1 MGEVAGINLL
11 ARLSERPSG
20 PVMTGWAKWAVAIA
34 IAGLAMGGAAPS
46 YAAGNSSV
54 AVSRLA
60 PGETDARREALL
72 QQMLAR
78 PNDLDLAFEYA
89 TLSSQAGDYEAA
101 ISTLERM
108 LIYAP
113 NTPRLQ
119 LELGVLY
126 YRLGA
131 YDVARSYF
139 EQALANPNV
148 PPSIASQIQLYLQQ
162 LALTADPPSFSAS
175 IFSAIRW
182 ESNANSGPGTQN
194 VTLSGIDFTIDEQA
208 VGKPGW
214 SALNIGT
221 MHYAYDLKRQGDRI
235 EFDALAYSTAYF
247 DSDLQDVDLD
257 FFELTLGPSFNMK
270 RWGMEKT
277 RAYIYAIGDL
287 AYLGYDYYFGAP
299 GAGIRLL
306 SFAAERSV
314 LDARLETRVRQFND
328 TSDLPT
334 NTLRDGAQ
342 TRFGATYSYYL
353 TPALVLTTQGYAQRE
368 NAEVGFYTDWEIAF
382 SGGLAWT
389 FDNPVWNGKYPW
401 TLQVGGGAIRRD
413 YDDPDPTINAFE
425 AERDDIFWGRA
436 ALVLPVAETW
446 ALVPQVEYRDQNS
459 NYDIRAFDD
468 LTALLGVQKRF

>member
-1 MGEVAGINLL
+1 
-11 ARLSERPSG
+11 
-20 PVMTGWAKWAVAIA
+20 MTGWVKWAIA
-34 IAGLAMGGAAPS
+34 LAVAGLAMGGAAPAI
-46 YAAGNSSV
+46 AAQSST
-54 AVSRLA
+54 AVQRLT
-60 PGETDARREALL
+60 PDEIEARREALL
-72 QQMLAR
+72 REMLAR

-139 EQALANPNV
+139 EQALANPNL
-148 PPSIASQIQLYLQQ
+148 PPSIADQTRLYLQQ
-162 LALTADPPSFSAS
+162 LALTADPPPFSAT

-182 ESNANSGPGTQN
+182 ESNANFGPGTQS
-194 VTLSGIDFTIDEQA
+194 VTLNGIDFTLDDQSI
-208 VGKPGW
+208 GRPGW

-221 MHYAYDLKRQGDRI
+221 LHYSYDMKRQGDRI

-247 DSDLQDVDLD
+247 ESELQDIDLD

-270 RWGMEKT
+270 RWNMDKT

-287 AYLGYDYYFGAP
+287 SYLGYDYYFSAP
-299 GAGIRLL
+299 GAGLRLL

-314 LDARLETRVRQFND
+314 LDARLETRVREFND
-328 TSDLPT
+328 TSELPT
-334 NTLRDGAQ
+334 NSLRDGPQ

-353 TPALVLTTQGYAQRE
+353 TPGFVITTQGYAQRE
-368 NAEVGFYTDWEIAF
+368 DASVGFYTDWEIAF
-382 SGGLAWT
+382 SGGFAWT
-389 FDNPVWNGKYPW
+389 FSNPLWKGRYPW
-401 TLQVGGGAIRRD
+401 TLQAGAGGIRRD
-413 YDDPDPTINAFE
+413 YDDPDPTINPFE
-425 AERDDIFWGRA
+425 AEVDRIFWGRA

-446 ALVPQVEYRDQNS
+446 ALVPQVEYRDQDS
-459 NYDIRAFDD
+459 NYDIRKYDD
-468 LTALLGVQKRF
+468 LTALLGIQKRF